1 MTNIIPH
8 VISSQAQNYIRPTT
22 IENASGS
29 VALNCNYNMFDI
41 TQTGSITFSFSNV
54 PQAGILEVHI
64 ERTGAHVDT
73 WPANVTT
80 GDGVL
85 PAQSVGPGLMDIY
98 TLTTSR
104 AGVPWVIQPYALGVP
119 LL

>member
-8 VISSQAQNYIRPTT
+8 VISSQAQSYIKPTT
-22 IENASGS
+22 IGNSSGS
-29 VALNCNYNMFDI
+29 VVLDCSYNMFDI
-41 TQTGSITFSFSNV
+41 TQTGNITFSFSNV
-54 PQAGILEVHI
+54 PPAGTLVVNI
-64 ERTGAHVDT
+64 ERTGAHADT
-73 WPANVTT
+73 WPANVKT

-119 LL
+119 L